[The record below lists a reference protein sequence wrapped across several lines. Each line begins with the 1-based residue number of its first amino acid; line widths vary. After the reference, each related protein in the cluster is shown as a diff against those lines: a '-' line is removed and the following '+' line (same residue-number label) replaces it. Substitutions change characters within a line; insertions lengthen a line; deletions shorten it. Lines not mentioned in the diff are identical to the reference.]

1 MLPLH
6 FFKLSMD
13 DRIKLITQKKLYSIS
28 NIAEIVKGDLY
39 AKYDKNFCVKDL
51 VYDSRKIQGSE
62 NALFF
67 ALVTQKNNGH
77 KYIKSLYEQ
86 DIKNFVV
93 NRDFADL
100 KRYPKANF
108 IAVEDTLRALQ
119 DLAKYHR
126 KQFSIPVIG
135 ITGSNG
141 KTAVKEWLYQLLC
154 PDSKIVY
161 SPNSFNSQIGVPVS
175 VWKMSQDDQL
185 GIFEAGISK
194 PDEMNK
200 LKEIIEPTIGIFTN
214 IGSAHDESF
223 MDIRQKVGE
232 KLNLFKNVETLILSS
247 DYGTIMEGLT
257 RTELPKKI
265 RLFSWSTRRE
275 DADLKIINIEKR
287 VKNTAIE
294 AVYKGENISITFPFV
309 DDAAIENIIHCW
321 ATMLLLDYSNEIIAE
336 RIAKLTPIAM
346 RLEMKQGINRCMIIN
361 DTYTSDINSLQI
373 ALDLMNS
380 QHQYKKR
387 TVILSD
393 ILQSRSS
400 EHALYKDIANLLNNK
415 NIHRI
420 IGIGDAIC
428 RQANSFT
435 LEKKFYKTTNDF
447 FSRFD
452 TNNLD
457 NEIVLVKGARQ
468 FNFERISSYL
478 SLKTH
483 ETVMEVNLP
492 NLISNLN
499 YYRSLLRP
507 STKIMVMVKAFSY
520 GIGDI
525 DIANALEYHGVNYLS
540 VAYADEGVLLRNKN
554 ITLPIM
560 VMNPDELSLELIL
573 KYDLQPE
580 IYSFRILNLLLQ
592 ALEQNRYF
600 HSINIHL
607 KIDTGMHRLGF
618 EKKDM
623 PELLRILADNPKIKV
638 ESIFSHLAA
647 ADDPAEDAFTK
658 HQTDLFSECY
668 KLIADKLGYN
678 PLKHISN
685 SAAMMRFPDYQFDMV
700 RLGIGLYGV
709 NPYVKPNKIENVA
722 TLKTIISQIKHI
734 SASESVGYNRKWKS
748 SKDAV
753 IATIPIGYAD
763 GFPRSGG
770 NGKAKV
776 LVNGKLA
783 TVIGNVCMDM
793 CMLDI
798 TNISAKEGDTVI
810 IFGEELSISQLAK
823 NVGMIEYD
831 LLTGISQRVKR
842 VFIQE

>member
-1 MLPLH
+1 M
-6 FFKLSMD
+6 
-13 DRIKLITQKKLYSIS
+13 YNIS
-28 NIAEIVKGDLY
+28 KIAEIVKGKLY
-39 AKYDKNFCVKDL
+39 AKYDKDFCIKDL
-51 VYDSRKIQGSE
+51 IYDSRKVQGAE

-67 ALVTQKNNGH
+67 ALVTAKNNGH
-77 KYIKSLYEQ
+77 KYIENLYEREV
-86 DIKNFVV
+86 KNFVV
-93 NRDFADL
+93 NTDFTDL
-100 KRYPKANF
+100 ERYPKANF
-108 IAVEDTLRALQ
+108 IVVEDTLRALQ
-119 DLAKYHR
+119 ELAKYHR

-161 SPNSFNSQIGVPVS
+161 SPNSFNSQIGVPIS
-175 VWKMSQDDQL
+175 VWKMSKDDQM

-194 PDEMNK
+194 PEEMNT

-214 IGSAHDESF
+214 IGSAHDEAF
-223 MDIRQKVGE
+223 MDIRQKTGE
-232 KLNLFKNVETLILSS
+232 KLNLFKNVETLIFSS
-247 DYGTIMEGLT
+247 DHGTIMEGLM

-265 RLFSWSTRRE
+265 RLFSWSIRKE
-275 DADLKIINIEKR
+275 DADLKITNIEKR
-287 VKNTAIE
+287 IKEASIK
-294 AVYKGENISITFPFV
+294 AVYKGENIAITIPFV

-336 RIAKLTPIAM
+336 RIAKLTPIEM

-380 QHQYKKR
+380 QHQYQKR

-400 EHALYKDIANLLNNK
+400 EHTLYSEIVNLLKNK
-415 NIHRI
+415 EIHRI
-420 IGIGDAIC
+420 IGIGEAIS

-435 LEKKFYKTTNDF
+435 IEKEFYKTTNDF
-447 FSRFD
+447 FADFD
-452 TNNLD
+452 TNKLE
-457 NEIVLVKGARQ
+457 NEIVLVKGARK

-483 ETVMEVNLP
+483 ETVMEVSLP

-499 YYRSLLRP
+499 YYRTLLRP
-507 STKIMVMVKAFSY
+507 QTKIMAMVKAFSY

-525 DIANALEYHGVNYLS
+525 DIANTLQYHGVNYLS

-560 VMNPDELSLELIL
+560 VMNPDELSLELVL

-580 IYSFRILNLLLQ
+580 IYSFRILHLLIQ
-592 ALEQNRYF
+592 ALEQNR
-600 HSINIHL
+600 HIEQVNIHL

-623 PELLRILADNPKIKV
+623 PELLRILSDNPKIRV
-638 ESIFSHLAA
+638 ESIFSHFAA
-647 ADDPAEDAFTK
+647 ADDPNEDAFTK
-658 HQTDLFSECY
+658 HQIDLFSACY
-668 KLIADKLGYN
+668 TIISNKLGYY
-678 PLKHISN
+678 PVKHISN
-685 SAAMMRFPDYQFDMV
+685 SAGISRFPEYQFDMV
-700 RLGIGLYGV
+700 RLGIGLYGINPFV
-709 NPYVKPNKIENVA
+709 NANKITPVA
-722 TLKTIISQIKHI
+722 TLKTIISQIKHL
-734 SASESVGYNRKWKS
+734 SASETVGYNRKWKAV
-748 SKDAV
+748 KDAV

-763 GFPRSGG
+763 GFPRAGG

-776 LVNGKLA
+776 LINGKLA
-783 TVIGNVCMDM
+783 PVVGNVCMDM

-798 TNISAKEGDTVI
+798 THIPAKEGDTVI
-810 IFGEELSISQLAK
+810 IFGKELPLSQLVK
-823 NVGMIEYD
+823 SCGMIEYD

-842 VFIQE
+842 VFVQE

>member
-1 MLPLH
+1 M
-6 FFKLSMD
+6 
-13 DRIKLITQKKLYSIS
+13 YSVS
-28 NIAEIVKGDLY
+28 DIATIVNGVLY
-39 AKYDKNFCVKDL
+39 AKLDKDYPVKDL
-51 VYDSRKIQGSE
+51 VYDSRKIQGVE

-67 ALVTQKNNGH
+67 ALVTPKNDGH
-77 KYIKSLYEQ
+77 KYIESLYERN
-86 DIKNFVV
+86 ITNFVV
-93 NRDFADL
+93 NKDYADL
-100 KRYPKANF
+100 ERYPYANF
-108 IAVEDTLRALQ
+108 IVVEDTLRALQ
-119 DLAKYHR
+119 QLARYHR

-161 SPNSFNSQIGVPVS
+161 SPNSFNSQIGVPIS
-175 VWKMSQDDQL
+175 VWKMSKEDQM

-194 PDEMNK
+194 PEEMNS

-232 KLNLFKNVETLILSS
+232 KLNLFRNVETLVFSS
-247 DYGTIMEGLT
+247 DHGIIMEGLM

-265 RLFSWSTRRE
+265 RLFSWSTRKD
-275 DADLKIINIEKR
+275 DADLKIKSIEKR
-287 VKNTAIE
+287 SKEAYIK
-294 AVYKGENISITFPFV
+294 AVYKEEDISITIPFV

-361 DTYTSDINSLQI
+361 DTYNSDTNSLQI

-380 QHQYKKR
+380 QHQYQRR

-400 EHALYKDIANLLNNK
+400 EHMLYKEIATLLENK

-420 IGIGDAIC
+420 IGIGDAIS
-428 RQANSFT
+428 RQGNSFT
-435 LEKKFYKTTNDF
+435 IEKEFYKTTNDF
-447 FSRFD
+447 FADFD
-452 TNNLD
+452 VDKLE
-457 NEIVLVKGARQ
+457 NEIILIKGARQ
-468 FNFERISSYL
+468 FNFERISNYL

-483 ETVMEVNLP
+483 ETVMEVSLP
-492 NLISNLN
+492 NLIANLN
-499 YYRSLLRP
+499 YYRTLLHP
-507 STKIMVMVKAFSY
+507 TTKVMAMVKAFSY

-525 DIANALEYHGVNYLS
+525 DIANALQYHGVNYLS
-540 VAYADEGVLLRNKN
+540 VAYADEGVSLRNKN

-560 VMNPDELSLELIL
+560 VMNPDELSIELIL

-580 IYSFRILNLLLQ
+580 IYSFRILSLLLL
-592 ALEQNRYF
+592 AMEQNL
-600 HSINIHL
+600 HIETVNIHL

-618 EKKDM
+618 EKKNI
-623 PELLRILADNPKIKV
+623 PELLQILKNNPKIQV
-638 ESIFSHLAA
+638 ESIFSHFAA
-647 ADDPAEDAFTK
+647 ADDPGEDAFTRY
-658 HQTDLFSECY
+658 QADLFSECY
-668 KLIADKLGYN
+668 QMITDKLGYN
-678 PLKHISN
+678 PVKHISN
-685 SAAMMRFPDYQFDMV
+685 SAGMSRFPEYQFDMV
-700 RLGIGLYGV
+700 RMGIGLYGV
-709 NPYVKPNKIENVA
+709 NHFVNPNKVANVA

-734 SASESVGYNRKWKS
+734 SASETVGYNRKWRTS
-748 SKDAV
+748 RDAV

-776 LVNGKLA
+776 LVNGRLA
-783 TVIGNVCMDM
+783 SVIGNICMDM

-798 TNISAKEGDTVI
+798 TDIPAKEGDMVI
-810 IFGEELSISQLAK
+810 VFGKELPIFQLAK
-823 NVGMIEYD
+823 STGMIEYE

-842 VFIQE
+842 VFIQD

>member
-1 MLPLH
+1 M
-6 FFKLSMD
+6 
-13 DRIKLITQKKLYSIS
+13 YNIS
-28 NIAEIVKGDLY
+28 EIAEVVKGVLH
-39 AKYDKNFCVKDL
+39 AKFDKNYLVKSL
-51 VYDSRKIQGSE
+51 LYDSRKIQGAE

-67 ALVTQKNNGH
+67 ALATPKNNGH
-77 KYIKSLYEQ
+77 KYIESLYERGV
-86 DIKNFVV
+86 KNFVV
-93 NRDFADL
+93 NTEFADL

-108 IAVEDTLRALQ
+108 IVVEDTLRALQ
-119 DLAKYHR
+119 ELAKSHR

-161 SPNSFNSQIGVPVS
+161 SPNSFNSQIGVPIS
-175 VWKMSQDDQL
+175 VWKMSKDDQL

-194 PDEMNK
+194 PEEMNT

-223 MDIRQKVGE
+223 MDVRQKVGE
-232 KLNLFKNVETLILSS
+232 KLNLFKNVETLIFSA
-247 DYGTIMEGLT
+247 DYGVIMEGLM

-265 RLFSWSTRRE
+265 RLFSWSIRKE
-275 DADLKIINIEKR
+275 DADLKIISIEKR
-287 VKNTAIE
+287 VKDATIE
-294 AVYKGENISITFPFV
+294 AVYKGANIAITIPFV

-336 RIAKLTPIAM
+336 RIAKLTPIEM

-361 DTYTSDINSLQI
+361 DTYNSDTNSLQI
-373 ALDLMNS
+373 ALDLMIS
-380 QHQYKKR
+380 QHQYQKR

-400 EHALYKDIANLLNNK
+400 EHTLYKEIANLLKNK
-415 NIHRI
+415 DIHRI
-420 IGIGDAIC
+420 IGIGDAIS
-428 RQANSFT
+428 RQANSFNI
-435 LEKKFYKTTNDF
+435 EKEFYKTTNDF
-447 FSRFD
+447 FASFE
-452 TNNLD
+452 TNKLD

-468 FNFERISSYL
+468 FNFEKISSYL

-499 YYRSLLRP
+499 YYRAMLQP
-507 STKIMVMVKAFSY
+507 DTKIMAMVKAFSY

-525 DIANALEYHGVNYLS
+525 DIANALQYHGINYLS

-573 KYDLQPE
+573 KYELQPE
-580 IYSFRILNLLLQ
+580 IYSFRILHLLLQ
-592 ALEQNRYF
+592 ALEQNL
-600 HSINIHL
+600 HIEQVKIHL

-623 PELLRILADNPKIKV
+623 PELLRILADSPKILV
-638 ESIFSHLAA
+638 ESIFSHFAA
-647 ADDPAEDAFTK
+647 ADDPNEDAFTK
-658 HQTDLFSECY
+658 HQADLFSECY
-668 KLIADKLGYN
+668 QIISDKLGYK
-678 PLKHISN
+678 PVKHISN
-685 SAAMMRFPDYQFDMV
+685 SAGMSRFPEYQYDMV
-700 RLGIGLYGV
+700 RMGIGLYGV
-709 NPYVKPNKIENVA
+709 NHFVNPNKVLNVA
-722 TLKTIISQIKHI
+722 TLKTIISQIKQV
-734 SASESVGYNRKWKS
+734 STSESVGYNRKWKAK
-748 SKDAV
+748 KDAV

-763 GFPRSGG
+763 GFPRAGG

-776 LVNGKLA
+776 LINGKLA

-798 TNISAKEGDTVI
+798 TDIAAREGDTVI
-810 IFGEELSISQLAK
+810 VFGSELPISQLAK
-823 NVGMIEYD
+823 SVGMIEYD

-842 VFIQE
+842 VFVTE

>member
-1 MLPLH
+1 
-6 FFKLSMD
+6 
-13 DRIKLITQKKLYSIS
+13 LYNVSK
-28 NIAEIVKGDLY
+28 IAEIVNGKLY
-39 AKYDKNFCVKDL
+39 ANYDKDFCIKDL
-51 VYDSRKIQGSE
+51 AYDSRKIQGME
-62 NALFF
+62 NVIFF
-67 ALVTQKNNGH
+67 ALVTSKNNGH
-77 KYIKSLYEQ
+77 KYIEELYQREVR
-86 DIKNFVV
+86 NFVV
-93 NRDFADL
+93 NSSFDATDRF
-100 KRYPKANF
+100 PKANF
-108 IAVEDTLRALQ
+108 IVVEDTLIALQ
-119 DLAKYHR
+119 KLAKYHR

-161 SPNSFNSQIGVPVS
+161 SPNSFNSQIGVPIS
-175 VWKMSQDDQL
+175 VWKMSKDDQM

-194 PDEMNK
+194 PDEMNT

-232 KLNLFKNVETLILSS
+232 KLNLFRNVETLIFSS
-247 DYGTIMEGLT
+247 DHSMIMEGLM

-265 RLFSWSTRRE
+265 RLFSWSTRKE

-287 VKNTAIE
+287 IKDASIE
-294 AVYKGENISITFPFV
+294 AIYKGSTIAITFPFV

-361 DTYTSDINSLQI
+361 DTYNSDINSLQI
-373 ALDLMNS
+373 ALDLMNT
-380 QHQYKKR
+380 QQQYQKR
-387 TVILSD
+387 MVILSD

-400 EHALYKDIANLLNNK
+400 EHILYMEIANLLKNK

-420 IGIGDAIC
+420 VGIGEAIS

-435 LEKKFYKTTNDF
+435 IEKKFYKTTNDF
-447 FSRFD
+447 FAGFN
-452 TNNLD
+452 TNKLD
-457 NEIVLVKGARQ
+457 NEIILVKGARQ
-468 FNFERISSYL
+468 FNFEKISSYL

-492 NLISNLN
+492 NLVSNLN
-499 YYRSLLRP
+499 YYRTLLQP
-507 STKIMVMVKAFSY
+507 ETKIMAMVKAFSY

-525 DIANALEYHGVNYLS
+525 DIANALQYHGVNYLS

-573 KYDLQPE
+573 KYELQPE

-592 ALEQNRYF
+592 ALEQNL
-600 HSINIHL
+600 HIENVNIHL

-623 PELLRILADNPKIKV
+623 PELLRMLVNNPKIKV
-638 ESIFSHLAA
+638 ESIFSHFAA
-647 ADDPAEDAFTK
+647 ADDPNEDTFTK
-658 HQTDLFSECY
+658 HQADLFSECY
-668 KLIADKLGYN
+668 QIISDKLGYK

-685 SAAMMRFPDYQFDMV
+685 SAGMSRFPDYQFDMV

-709 NPYVKPNKIENVA
+709 NHFVNPNNIENVA
-722 TLKTIISQIKHI
+722 TLKTIISQIKQI
-734 SASESVGYNRKWKS
+734 SASESVGYNRKWKAT
-748 SKDAV
+748 KDAV

-763 GFPRSGG
+763 GFPRAGG

-776 LVNGKLA
+776 LINGKLA
-783 TVIGNVCMDM
+783 SVIGNVCMDM

-798 TNISAKEGDTVI
+798 TNISAKEGDMVI
-810 IFGEELSISQLAK
+810 VFGKELPISQLAK
-823 NVGMIEYD
+823 SVGMIEYD

-842 VFIQE
+842 VFISE

>member
-1 MLPLH
+1 MYTVS
-6 FFKLSMD
+6 KISEI
-13 DRIKLITQKKLYSIS
+13 IKG
-28 NIAEIVKGDLY
+28 VLY
-39 AKYDKNFCVKDL
+39 AKFDKNYIIKDL
-51 VYDSRKIQGSE
+51 VYDSRKMQGAE

-67 ALVTQKNNGH
+67 ALVTPKNDGH
-77 KYIKSLYEQ
+77 KYIKTLYEQ
-86 DIKNFVV
+86 GIKNFVV
-93 NRDFADL
+93 NTDFADL
-100 KRYPKANF
+100 QRYPNANF
-108 IAVEDTLRALQ
+108 IVVANSLRALQ

-141 KTAVKEWLYQLLC
+141 KTTVKEWLYQLLC
-154 PDSKIVY
+154 PDNKIVY
-161 SPNSFNSQIGVPVS
+161 SPNSFNSQIGVPIS
-175 VWKMSQDDQL
+175 VWRMSKDDQI
-185 GIFEAGISK
+185 GIFEAGISQ
-194 PDEMNK
+194 PDEMNT

-223 MDIRQKVGE
+223 MDIRQKTGE
-232 KLNLFKNVETLILSS
+232 KLNLFRNVETLIFSS
-247 DYGTIMEGLT
+247 DHSTIMEGLM

-265 RLFSWSTRRE
+265 RLFSWSSRKE
-275 DADLKIINIEKR
+275 DADLKIISIKKR
-287 VKNTAIE
+287 TKDASIE
-294 AVYKGENISITFPFV
+294 AIYKEEKIAVTIPFV

-361 DTYTSDINSLQI
+361 DTYNSDTNSLQI

-380 QHQYKKR
+380 QHQYQKR

-400 EHALYKDIANLLNNK
+400 EHLLYAEIANLLKNK
-415 NIHRI
+415 NIYRI
-420 IGIGDAIC
+420 IGIGEAIV

-435 LEKKFYKTTNDF
+435 IEKEFYKTTNDF
-447 FSRFD
+447 FADFD
-452 TNNLD
+452 TDKLD

-468 FNFERISSYL
+468 FNFERISAYL

-499 YYRSLLRP
+499 YYRSLLKP
-507 STKIMVMVKAFSY
+507 ETKIMVMVKAFSY

-525 DIANALEYHGVNYLS
+525 DIANALEYHGVNYLA
-540 VAYADEGVLLRNKN
+540 VAYADEGVSLRNKN
-554 ITLPIM
+554 ISLPIM

-573 KYDLQPE
+573 KYGLQPE

-592 ALEQNRYF
+592 ALEQNL
-600 HSINIHL
+600 HIKNVNIHL

-618 EKKDM
+618 EKKDI
-623 PELLRILADNPKIKV
+623 PELLRILVNNPKIKV
-638 ESIFSHLAA
+638 ESIFSHFAA
-647 ADDPAEDAFTK
+647 ADDPNEDAFTK
-658 HQTDLFSECY
+658 YQTDLFSDCY
-668 KLIADKLGYN
+668 KIISDKLGYN
-678 PLKHISN
+678 PVKHISN
-685 SAAMMRFPDYQFDMV
+685 SAGMSRFPEYQFDMV

-709 NPYVKPNKIENVA
+709 NPFVKSNKIENVA

-734 SASESVGYNRKWKS
+734 SSFESVGYNRKWKS
-748 SKDAV
+748 AKDAV

-763 GFPRSGG
+763 GFPRAGG

-776 LVNGKLA
+776 LINGKLA
-783 TVIGNVCMDM
+783 SVIGNVCMDM

-798 TNISAKEGDTVI
+798 TDIPAKEGDTVI
-810 IFGEELSISQLAK
+810 VFGKELPLSQLAK
-823 NVGMIEYD
+823 STSMIEYD

-842 VFIQE
+842 VFIGE